1 MNSPQVPRDESS
13 LLSAH
18 QCTRGKTQQISTR
31 GIQKITERIRT
42 RCKTTNMPLQMS
54 TRSGGGD
61 GIKTRIKSGRLKRS
75 TYGKEVVYSIM
86 PQTTKAKAIPKKKN
100 KTTNK
105 KRQSPKTASEKRK
118 QFRSTSKNLTAS
130 TPIEP
135 TKKTE
140 EDGEKLTV
148 LEEGGDALGVTVPG
162 ILFTGTPEQL
172 FGGTSDSP
180 PDLYDQVSTSLTNL
194 DVRGIRYKK
203 R

>member
-75 TYGKEVVYSIM
+75 TYGKEVVYSIT
-86 PQTTKAKAIPKKKN
+86 PQTTKAKAIPKKK
-100 KTTNK
+100 K
-105 KRQSPKTASEKRK
+105 KQ
-118 QFRSTSKNLTAS
+118 
-130 TPIEP
+130 P
-135 TKKTE
+135 TKRDKAQKQPAKK
-140 EDGEKLTV
+140 GSSSA
-148 LEEGGDALGVTVPG
+148 ALPRT
-162 ILFTGTPEQL
+162 
-172 FGGTSDSP
+172 
-180 PDLYDQVSTSLTNL
+180 
-194 DVRGIRYKK
+194 
-203 R
+203 